1 MGRTW
6 LPGRYWTRK
15 MGKLG
20 GTPPG
25 NPDGCENKA
34 VAGKAIRIVVKT
46 KDEQNSI
53 PQRRGT
59 VEATGVTDLQTEA
72 RKKSLYVADS
82 KRWLREGIHPPPVF
96 SRKRL

>member
-1 MGRTW
+1 MAENGEW
-6 LPGRYWTRK
+6 AG
-15 MGKLG
+15 LG
-20 GTPPG
+20 SREILDPKNGEVGVSTPPG

-59 VEATGVTDLQTEA
+59 VEATG
-72 RKKSLYVADS
+72 
-82 KRWLREGIHPPPVF
+82 GN
-96 SRKRL
+96 